1 MCVVALCFILGVVK
15 HTYSEEVTKTVEQT
29 AMEHQEC
36 LDLANHLRPAVK
48 QLIPRQRSEY
58 GFSET
63 TTQFPVTEQA
73 ANIDEVPVHNLCI
86 ERYCGADAN

>member
-1 MCVVALCFILGVVK
+1 MAQIGDMSLIFGPMAKCPN
-15 HTYSEEVTKTVEQT
+15 